1 MLDRL
6 LTGLRRLSM
15 AALVVMM
22 LITIVDVSMRFFL
35 NRLVLGSV
43 ELVQLALVCVVFLA
57 LPETFRRDQQIT
69 VDVVDQ
75 LAGPRGVQIARR
87 VAWILTI
94 LVLAVLAWRTVP
106 PALDTIE
113 IGDLTSDLQISLF
126 WYWVP
131 IVIGSF
137 GALAAAVLQFLRPVP
152 PPPPDA
158 DDDAGGDA

>member
-1 MLDRL
+1 MSMLDRL
-6 LTGLRRLSM
+6 LIWLRRLSM

-35 NRLVLGSV
+35 NQLVLGSV

-75 LAGPRGVQIARR
+75 LAGPRGVALARR
-87 VAWILTI
+87 VGGILTI
-94 LVLAVLAWRTVP
+94 VVLAVLAWRTVP
-106 PALDTIE
+106 PALDTLE
-113 IGDLTSDLQISLF
+113 IGDLSSDLQMSLF

-131 IVIGSF
+131 IVIGSI
-137 GALAAAVLQFLRPVP
+137 GALAAAIMQFVRPQP
-152 PPPPDA
+152 PPA
-158 DDDAGGDA
+158 ADAGDDV